1 MKKVFIASAIAMAM
15 SAGSAMAANQQAEV
29 QFLGVVTEKT
39 CDITPD
45 VNGNTTNLVQLGTVG
60 KGETGQWID
69 FALKAKNPADAGCTS
84 LTNTN
89 TATVVFQGALDTSGL
104 TNTSGSATDATVALK
119 TKNAKADQDIKQNM
133 NSVDFEANK
142 IVNEGYKFQAQLTG
156 GQVAG
161 TFESALAY
169 AVTYK

>member
-1 MKKVFIASAIAMAM
+1 MKKLFIASAIAMTMA
-15 SAGSAMAANQQAEV
+15 AGSAMAANQQAEV

-45 VNGNTTNLVQLGTVG
+45 VNGNATSVVQLGTVG

-69 FALKAKNPADAGCTS
+69 FALKAKNPADAGCAA
-84 LTNTN
+84 LTNTDM
-89 TATVVFQGALDTSGL
+89 ATVVFQGPLDASGL

-119 TKNAKADQDIKQNM
+119 TTNAKTNQDIKQNM
-133 NSVDFEANK
+133 SSVDFVADK

-169 AVTYK
+169 AVSYK